1 MSKDP
6 KRVRQSINK
15 AWLKVKPNRS
25 AIDGF
30 KSHLIQLIDRIDEN
44 KYEEFHKKLVS
55 DFLEDTYYRGK
66 HYINIKERSDQVI
79 HNGKEPESTV
89 GVIIEAKKPT
99 NKAEMLSKEN
109 INTKAFHELLLYY
122 LKERITHK
130 NLELKHLI
138 ATNIYEWFVFDAAA
152 MFLCKAI

>member
-44 KYEEFHKKLVS
+44 KYEEFSFLS
-55 DFLEDTYYRGK
+55 EEFLE
-66 HYINIKERSDQVI
+66 N
-79 HNGKEPESTV
+79 
-89 GVIIEAKKPT
+89 
-99 NKAEMLSKEN
+99 
-109 INTKAFHELLLYY
+109 F
-122 LKERITHK
+122 LKEYRKIELNEK
-130 NLELKHLI
+130 NC
-138 ATNIYEWFVFDAAA
+138 N
-152 MFLCKAI
+152 